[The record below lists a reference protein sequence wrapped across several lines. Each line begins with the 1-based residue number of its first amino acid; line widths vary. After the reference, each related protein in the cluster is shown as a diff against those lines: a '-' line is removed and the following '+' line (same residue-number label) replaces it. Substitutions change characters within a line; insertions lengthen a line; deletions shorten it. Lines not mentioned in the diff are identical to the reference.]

1 MFIIF
6 YTFYSLL
13 QKGCLFHRAEKIER
27 KKPTEKKSESKGK
40 KDKESP
46 KSGKSD
52 KKASKETAGSGDHTS
67 EEVGLRWSDK
77 LLYCVPLQPFE
88 QLN

>member
-1 MFIIF
+1 LFITFIC
-6 YTFYSLL
+6 FYSLL
-13 QKGCLFHRAEKIER
+13 QKGCLFHRVEKIER

-52 KKASKETAGSGDHTS
+52 KKTSKEPAGSGDHTS

-77 LLYCVPLQPFE
+77 LLHHAPLQPFE